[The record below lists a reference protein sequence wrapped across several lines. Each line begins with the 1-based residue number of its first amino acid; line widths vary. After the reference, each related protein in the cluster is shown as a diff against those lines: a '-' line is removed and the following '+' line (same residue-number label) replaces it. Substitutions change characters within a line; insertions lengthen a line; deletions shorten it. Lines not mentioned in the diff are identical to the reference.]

1 MLNIENLIYS
11 ENTETFIIDKGEY
24 GNVEVRH
31 YLPGA
36 LQDKLAE
43 AVTQGLTV
51 DGSYYPGRKN
61 ACMLLAFMMS
71 FVVDGETMI
80 VKDGDDIDLY
90 ETYRVLEEEL
100 GIMTAAR
107 KQSASV
113 DAILTNIEK
122 NVDLMVYRELEYRDA
137 LLSAGLS
144 VQIEKCM
151 MWVEQILMNISK
163 TTSEIRMFSHE
174 KSKELDGI
182 LTKKNVTELLGT
194 LSKLETL
201 LAGKQ

>member
-1 MLNIENLIYS
+1 MLNIENLIYN

-113 DAILTNIEK
+113 DAILTRIEE
-122 NVDLMVYRELEYRDA
+122 NVDLMVYRELEYRNA
-137 LLSAGLS
+137 LLNAGLS
-144 VQIEKCM
+144 VQIQDCM
-151 MWVEQILMNISK
+151 MWVKKILMDVSK
-163 TTSEIRMFSHE
+163 TVDGVRNLSEK
-174 KSKELDGI
+174 KSKELDGV
-182 LTKKNVTELLGT
+182 LTKKYVTELLGT
-194 LSKLETL
+194 LSKLENL

>member
-24 GNVEVRH
+24 GTVEVRH
-31 YLPGA
+31 YLPGVD
-36 LQDKLAE
+36 QDVFTE
-43 AVTQGLTV
+43 AVVKGIVPDGGYHPLRKPAYMLYVFMLT
-51 DGSYYPGRKN
+51 
-61 ACMLLAFMMS
+61 
-71 FVVDGETMI
+71 FVVDGDKM
-80 VKDGDDIDLY
+80 VVQDGDDVDLY